1 MPSSASKSGS
11 AKPAKAA
18 IPPLIVLYGD
28 EPFQKQ
34 HALDEVLDRLLP
46 PEVDRALALV
56 TYDGAAST
64 EQGGP
69 TYGAV
74 AEDLATL
81 PFLADRRVVVVRD
94 ADKFITATRAK
105 LETWLANPPAT
116 GTLVL
121 ECRSFPKTTKLAK
134 ATAKFPGSLIECKQ
148 LRGRELSGFVSELA
162 RELGK
167 RIEPAAVSRLINQIG
182 GEQGL
187 LASEVE
193 KMALFVGERQAIT
206 EADVVALV
214 GLSREEKVFAVM
226 DAAGL
231 GQLGQALDLWQQV
244 LATDKQAA
252 FRAVGGIAFVLRKW
266 LTAHRLRAE
275 GLPVGAIAPKVMMY
289 NRQGDL
295 QTILQRL
302 PAQRVAASLAALAK
316 LDAQAK
322 TGLRSI
328 ETGVLGVLT
337 ELATPTA

>member
-1 MPSSASKSGS
+1 
-11 AKPAKAA
+11 
-18 IPPLIVLYGD
+18 VLYGD
-28 EPFQKQ
+28 EPYQKQ
-34 HALDEVLDRLLP
+34 RVLEQVLDRLLP
-46 PEVDRALALV
+46 PEVDRSLALV
-56 TYDGAAST
+56 TYDGMAGA

-81 PFLADRRVVVVRD
+81 PFLAERRVVVVRE
-94 ADKFITATRAK
+94 ADKFITAARAK
-105 LETWLANPPAT
+105 LETWLTNPPST
-116 GTLVL
+116 GNLVL
-121 ECRSFPKTTKLAK
+121 DCRSFPKTTKLAK
-134 ATAKFPGSLIECKQ
+134 AAAKFEGALIECKQ
-148 LRGRELSGFVSELA
+148 LRGRELAGFVSELA
-162 RELGK
+162 RGLGK
-167 RIEPAAVSRLINQIG
+167 RIEPAAANRLIEQVG

-193 KMALFVGERQAIT
+193 KMALYVGQRDSISER
-206 EADVVALV
+206 DVIELV

-231 GQLGQALDLWQQV
+231 GQLGSALDLWQQV
-244 LATDKQAA
+244 LATDRQAA
-252 FRAVGGIAFVLRKW
+252 FRAVGGMAFVLRKW

-275 GLPVGAIAPKVMMY
+275 GQSVGAIAPKVMMY
-289 NRQGDL
+289 GRQREL

-302 PAQRVAASLAALAK
+302 SAQRVAGSLAALAA

-337 ELATPTA
+337 ELAGPV